1 MDAKELRIGCWVMD
15 PLGTYMQVEQIG
27 DHVNSDYVAARSKNG
42 SWGQNLFEPIPLT
55 PEILEKAGAYVSKIM
70 SGYVLPL
77 KGKTEIIRIH
87 KTIIADG
94 YYWEWGTHAVKL
106 GHLHQLQNLYFAL
119 TGEELNIEL

>member
-1 MDAKELRIGCWVMD
+1 MD

-55 PEILEKAGAYVSKIM
+55 PEILEKVGGEFDD
-70 SGYVLPL
+70 SGDNW
-77 KGKTEIIRIH
+77 GKPNYQLYRVGSIRVGVEDGKVYFYKRSEEDDFYSEFYPEI
-87 KTIIADG
+87 KT
-94 YYWEWGTHAVKL
+94 V
-106 GHLHQLQNLYFAL
+106 HQLQNFHFAW